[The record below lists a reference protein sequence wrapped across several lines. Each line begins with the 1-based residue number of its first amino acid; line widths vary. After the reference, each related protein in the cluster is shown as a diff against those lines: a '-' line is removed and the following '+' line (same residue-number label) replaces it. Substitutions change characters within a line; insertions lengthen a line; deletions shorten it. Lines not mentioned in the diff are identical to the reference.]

1 MKYLLDSHVLFW
13 IITGDLQ
20 LSRKAKNIYLD
31 EENKIFISI
40 ASLWEIAIKISL
52 NKLSISM
59 SLPEFVQEHV
69 IANEISI
76 MPIELTHIYNLEN
89 LPFYHRDPF
98 DRLIVAQSMAEKIN
112 ILSNDTVFD
121 RYPVKRIW

>member
-31 EENKIFISI
+31 EKNKIFISI

-69 IANEISI
+69 IANEIFI

-98 DRLIVAQSMAEKIN
+98 DRLIIAQSMAEKIN

>member
-31 EENKIFISI
+31 EKNKIFISI

-59 SLPEFVQEHV
+59 RLPEFVQEHV

-98 DRLIVAQSMAEKIN
+98 DRLIIAQSMAEKIN

>member
-1 MKYLLDSHVLFW
+1 LKYLLDSHVLFW

-31 EENKIFISI
+31 EKNKIFISI

-59 SLPEFVQEHV
+59 RLPEFVQEHV

-98 DRLIVAQSMAEKIN
+98 DRLIIAQSMAEKIN